1 MEIRVL
7 KYFLAVSRE
16 ESISRAA
23 EYLHLSQPTLSRQL
37 MQLEEYLGCKLM
49 NRSRRNHKVS
59 LTDEGIRLRRRA
71 EEIVEL
77 IDKTEAEF
85 TARDDTVSGD
95 IYIGGG
101 ETDAMRFIAKTARE
115 LQHEYPHIHYHL
127 FSGNAEDI
135 ADRLEKGLL
144 DFAVLVGTADK
155 SKYDFLSLPV
165 SDIWG
170 LLMPKDCPLA
180 AKKGIRPEDLI
191 DLPLLV
197 SRQALA
203 YNELSGW
210 QGGGFDTLNIVAT
223 YNLIFNA
230 ALMVEE
236 GFGYAL
242 ALEKIV
248 NTSGNSKLCF
258 RRLEPRLEAH
268 LDIVW
273 KKYQVFSKATAKFIE
288 RLQKKILSEDS

>member
-1 MEIRVL
+1 MELRVL
-7 KYFLAVSRE
+7 RYFLAVARE
-16 ESISRAA
+16 ESISGAA

-37 MQLEEYLGCKLM
+37 MDLEEELGCKLM
-49 NRSRRNHKVS
+49 NRGKRNQKVS
-59 LTDEGIRLRRRA
+59 LTEDGMRLRRRA

-77 IDKTEAEF
+77 ADKTESEF
-85 TARDDTVSGD
+85 AVQEDVISGD

-101 ETDAMRFIAKTARE
+101 ETDAMRLIARTACE
-115 LQHEYPHIHYHL
+115 MQNEYPNIRYHL
-127 FSGNAEDI
+127 FSGNAEDV

-155 SKYDFLSLPV
+155 SKYDFLPLPV

-170 LLMPKDCPLA
+170 LLMPKNSSLA
-180 AKKGIRPEDLI
+180 EKETIHPTDLT
-191 DLPLLV
+191 DLPLLA

-203 YNELSGW
+203 NNELSGW
-210 QGGGFDTLNIVAT
+210 YGGDFDKLNIVAT

-230 ALMVEE
+230 TLMVDE

-242 ALEKIV
+242 TLDKLV
-248 NTSGNSKLCF
+248 NTTGDSKLCF
-258 RRLEPRLEAH
+258 KRLEPRLEAH

-288 RLQKKILSEDS
+288 KLQKQLQSEK

>member
-1 MEIRVL
+1 MEFRVL

-16 ESISRAA
+16 ENISRAA

-37 MQLEEYLGCKLM
+37 MQLEEDLGCKLM
-49 NRSRRNHKVS
+49 NRGKRNHKVS

-85 TARDDTVSGD
+85 TTRDDSVSGD

-115 LQHEYPHIHYHL
+115 LQDEYPHIHYHL

-210 QGGGFDTLNIVAT
+210 QGSGFDTLNIVAT

-236 GFGYAL
+236 GLGYAL
-242 ALEKIV
+242 ALEKLV
-248 NTSGNSKLCF
+248 NTTGDSKLCF

-288 RLQKKILSEDS
+288 RLQNNILSEGS

>member
-1 MEIRVL
+1 MEFRVL

-37 MQLEEYLGCKLM
+37 MQLEEDLGCKLM
-49 NRSRRNHKVS
+49 NRGKRNHKVS

-85 TARDDTVSGD
+85 TTRDDSVSGD

-115 LQHEYPHIHYHL
+115 LQDEYPHIHYHL
-127 FSGNAEDI
+127 FSGNAEDV
-135 ADRLEKGLL
+135 ADRLGKGLL

-155 SKYDFLSLPV
+155 SKYDFLPLPV

-180 AKKGIRPEDLI
+180 SKRRIRPEDLEG
-191 DLPLLV
+191 LPLLV
-197 SRQALA
+197 SRQALDN
-203 YNELSGW
+203 NELSGW
-210 QGGGFDTLNIVAT
+210 HGGGFEKLNIVAT

-236 GFGYAL
+236 GLGYAL
-242 ALEKIV
+242 ALEKLV
-248 NTSGNSKLCF
+248 NTTGDSKLCF

-288 RLQKKILSEDS
+288 RLQNNI